1 MPIVRTVLRITAAAA
16 AAVFLCLAAAC
27 QTVRFAPERKTPDAT
42 LLVIP
47 LEFKTDSG
55 EAAYVF
61 SLNLDGVSDSKT
73 GDLVDFAQEFA
84 FIRGIEPGSH
94 RITRILVR
102 WKPTGQIIKQFER
115 DIPFEI
121 KAGSATLLPVRF
133 SLNVKQ
139 NASYFTTYNL
149 VADDVEAARVEL
161 KTYQHIDSWLM
172 D

>member
-1 MPIVRTVLRITAAAA
+1 MRKTVLRISAVSAAMLLLGLVTA
-16 AAVFLCLAAAC
+16 CT
-27 QTVRFAPERKTPDAT
+27 TVNYAPERKTPDAT

-55 EAAYVF
+55 EADFVF
-61 SLNLDGVSDSKT
+61 SLNIDGNQDSQT
-73 GDLVDFAQEFA
+73 GDLVNFSQEFA
-84 FIRGIEPGSH
+84 FIRGIPPGSH

-121 KAGSATLLPVRF
+121 RAGSAMLLPVRF

-149 VADDVEAARVEL
+149 LAPDVAAARAEL
-161 KTYQHIDSWLM
+161 QTYEHIDSWVM